1 MPHLFH
7 KDDFKVIN
15 KFTLFLGSL
24 EYQCMVLFGWRI
36 TWEVLIRLTI
46 KEKIIF
52 VQYIKVWRRVFKITR
67 KEQYDS
73 GGENT
78 SFCF

>member
-15 KFTLFLGSL
+15 KFTLFPGSL
-24 EYQCMVLFGWRI
+24 EYQCMVLFR
-36 TWEVLIRLTI
+36 EVLIGLTI

-52 VQYIKVWRRVFKITR
+52 VQYIKVRRRVFKITR